1 LREEAKE
8 LTSSETLLKRSDL
21 ISRSGPQ
28 TRACSRQEVI
38 LKRSAPQAQREETM
52 REINVKSITE
62 KVRELCME
70 ANTDLGGDVLQA
82 FDRAME
88 KEESPL
94 GLEILKEL
102 KENARIAKE
111 ERVAM
116 CQDTGFAV
124 IFMELGQDVHLVGGD
139 LKEAIFEGVRRG
151 YRDGYLRKSIC
162 HPFTRANTGD
172 NTPAIIHTEIVP
184 GDKVKVIV
192 APKGG
197 GSENMSRVVMLT
209 PSDGVEGIKRFVV
222 QRVKES
228 GSNPCP
234 PTIVGVGI
242 GGTFEQAALLAKKSL
257 LRSLGSKNP
266 DPELEK
272 LESEI
277 LTEINKLGIGPQGLG
292 GRTTS
297 LAVHILMMPCHIA
310 SFPLAVNIQCH
321 AQRHKEA
328 II

>member
-1 LREEAKE
+1 
-8 LTSSETLLKRSDL
+8 
-21 ISRSGPQ
+21 
-28 TRACSRQEVI
+28 
-38 LKRSAPQAQREETM
+38 M
-52 REINVKSITE
+52 REIDVKLITG
-62 KVRELCME
+62 KVRDLCME
-70 ANTDLGGDVLQA
+70 ANTDLGEDVLEV
-82 FDRAME
+82 FDRAIE

-94 GLEILKEL
+94 GVEILKEL
-102 KENARIAKE
+102 KENSRIARDEK
-111 ERVAM
+111 VAI

-124 IFMELGQDVHLVGGD
+124 VFIELGQDVHLVGGG
-139 LKEAIFEGVRRG
+139 LKEAIFEGVRQG

-162 HPFTRANTGD
+162 HPFTRTNTGD

-184 GDKVKVIV
+184 GDQVKITV

-209 PSDGVEGIKRFVV
+209 PSDGIDGIKRYVV

-242 GGTFEQAALLAKKSL
+242 GGTFELAAFLAKKSL
-257 LRSLGSKNP
+257 LRPLGSKNP
-266 DPELEK
+266 DTELDQ
-272 LESEI
+272 LEFEI

-310 SFPLAVNIQCH
+310 SLPLAVNIQCH
-321 AQRHKEA
+321 AQRHKE
-328 II
+328 IVI

>member
-1 LREEAKE
+1 
-8 LTSSETLLKRSDL
+8 
-21 ISRSGPQ
+21 
-28 TRACSRQEVI
+28 
-38 LKRSAPQAQREETM
+38 M
-52 REINVKSITE
+52 RELNVKVITE
-62 KVRELCME
+62 KVRALCME
-70 ANTDLGGDVLQA
+70 ANTDLGEDVLQA

-94 GLEILKEL
+94 GIEILKEL

-111 ERVAM
+111 ERVAI

-124 IFMELGQDVHLVGGD
+124 IFLEVGQEVHLVGGG
-139 LKEAIFEGVRRG
+139 LKEAIFEGVRQG
-151 YRDGYLRKSIC
+151 YRDGFLRKSIC
-162 HPFTRANTGD
+162 HPFSRANTGD
-172 NTPAIIHTEIVP
+172 NTPAIIHTEIVQ
-184 GDKVKVIV
+184 GEKVKITV

-209 PSDGVEGIKRFVV
+209 PSDGVDGIKRFVV

-242 GGTFEQAALLAKKSL
+242 GGTFEHAALLAKKSL
-257 LRSLGSKNP
+257 LRPLGSRNP
-266 DPELEK
+266 DLDLDK
-272 LESEI
+272 LEFEI
-277 LTEINKLGIGPQGLG
+277 LNEINRLGIGPQGLG

-321 AQRHKEA
+321 AQRHKEV

>member
-1 LREEAKE
+1 
-8 LTSSETLLKRSDL
+8 
-21 ISRSGPQ
+21 
-28 TRACSRQEVI
+28 
-38 LKRSAPQAQREETM
+38 M
-52 REINVKSITE
+52 REVNVKVITE
-62 KVRELCME
+62 KVRALCME
-70 ANTDLGGDVLQA
+70 ANTDLGEDVLQA
-82 FDRAME
+82 FDQAIE

-94 GLEILKEL
+94 GIEILKEL

-111 ERVAM
+111 ERVAI

-124 IFMELGQDVHLVGGD
+124 IFLELGQDVHLVGGG
-139 LKEAIFEGVRRG
+139 LREAIFEGVRQG
-151 YRDGYLRKSIC
+151 YRDGFLRKSIC

-184 GDKVKVIV
+184 GEKVKITV

-242 GGTFEQAALLAKKSL
+242 GGTFEQAALLGKKSL
-257 LRSLGSKNP
+257 LRPLGSKNP
-266 DPELEK
+266 DPELDK

-277 LTEINKLGIGPQGLG
+277 LNEINQLGIGPQGLG

-321 AQRHKEA
+321 AQRHKES

>member
-1 LREEAKE
+1 
-8 LTSSETLLKRSDL
+8 
-21 ISRSGPQ
+21 
-28 TRACSRQEVI
+28 
-38 LKRSAPQAQREETM
+38 M
-52 REINVKSITE
+52 REINVTVITE
-62 KVRELCME
+62 KVRALCME
-70 ANTDLGGDVLQA
+70 ANTDLGEDVLQA
-82 FDRAME
+82 FDRAIE

-94 GLEILKEL
+94 GIEILKEL

-124 IFMELGQDVHLVGGD
+124 IFLELGQEVHLVGGG
-139 LKEAIFEGVRRG
+139 LREAIFEGVRQG
-151 YRDGYLRKSIC
+151 YRDGFLRKSIC

-184 GDKVKVIV
+184 GEKVKITV

-242 GGTFEQAALLAKKSL
+242 GGTFEQAALLGKKSL
-257 LRSLGSKNP
+257 LRLLGSKNP
-266 DPELEK
+266 DPELDK

-277 LTEINKLGIGPQGLG
+277 LNEINQLGIGPQGLG

-328 II
+328 VI

>member
-1 LREEAKE
+1 
-8 LTSSETLLKRSDL
+8 
-21 ISRSGPQ
+21 
-28 TRACSRQEVI
+28 
-38 LKRSAPQAQREETM
+38 M
-52 REINVKSITE
+52 REVNVKVITE
-62 KVRELCME
+62 KVRALCME
-70 ANTDLGGDVLQA
+70 ANTDLGEDVLHA

-94 GLEILKEL
+94 GIEILKEL

-111 ERVAM
+111 ERVPI
-116 CQDTGFAV
+116 CQDTGFTV
-124 IFMELGQDVHLVGGD
+124 IFLELGQEVHLVGGG
-139 LKEAIFEGVRRG
+139 LREAIFEGVRQG
-151 YRDGYLRKSIC
+151 YRDGFLRKSIC
-162 HPFTRANTGD
+162 HPFSRANTGD

-184 GDKVKVIV
+184 GEKVKITV

-197 GSENMSRVVMLT
+197 GSENMSRVVMLI

-242 GGTFEQAALLAKKSL
+242 GGTFEQAALLGKKSL
-257 LRSLGSKNP
+257 LRPLGSKNP
-266 DPELEK
+266 DPELDK

-277 LTEINKLGIGPQGLG
+277 LNEINQLGIGPQGLG

-321 AQRHKEA
+321 VQRHKEVV
-328 II
+328 I

>member
-1 LREEAKE
+1 
-8 LTSSETLLKRSDL
+8 
-21 ISRSGPQ
+21 
-28 TRACSRQEVI
+28 
-38 LKRSAPQAQREETM
+38 M
-52 REINVKSITE
+52 REIDVKLITE
-62 KVRELCME
+62 AVRILCIE
-70 ANTDLGGDVLQA
+70 ANTDLGEDVLEA
-82 FDRAME
+82 IDRAIT

-94 GLEILKEL
+94 GVEILKEL

-111 ERVAM
+111 EKVAI

-124 IFMELGQDVHLVGGD
+124 VFIELGQEVHLMGGD
-139 LKEAIFEGVRRG
+139 LKEAVFEGVRQG

-162 HPFTRANTGD
+162 HPFTRENTGD
-172 NTPAIIHTEIVP
+172 NTPAIIHTEIVL
-184 GDKVKVIV
+184 GDKVKITV

-209 PSDGVEGIKRFVV
+209 PSDGIEGIKRYVV
-222 QRVKES
+222 QRVRES

-242 GGTFEQAALLAKKSL
+242 GGTFEMAALLAKKSL
-257 LRSLGSKNP
+257 LRPLGSKNP
-266 DPELEK
+266 DPELDR

-277 LTEINKLGIGPQGLG
+277 LNEINKLGIGPQGLG
-292 GRTTS
+292 GRITS

-321 AQRHKEA
+321 AQRHKEV
-328 II
+328 IL

>member
-1 LREEAKE
+1 
-8 LTSSETLLKRSDL
+8 
-21 ISRSGPQ
+21 
-28 TRACSRQEVI
+28 
-38 LKRSAPQAQREETM
+38 M
-52 REINVKSITE
+52 REIDVKLMTE
-62 KVRELCME
+62 KVRDLCMK
-70 ANTDLGGDVLQA
+70 ANTDLGEDVLQA
-82 FDRAME
+82 FDRAMVQ
-88 KEESPL
+88 EESSL
-94 GLEILKEL
+94 GIEILKEL

-111 ERVAM
+111 EGVPL

-124 IFMELGQDVHLVGGD
+124 VFVELGQDVHLIGGN
-139 LKEAIFEGVRRG
+139 LNEAIEEGVRQG

-172 NTPAIIHTEIVP
+172 NTPAIIHTEVVP
-184 GDKVKVIV
+184 GDKIRVIV

-209 PSDGVEGIKRFVV
+209 PSDGIEGIKRYVV
-222 QRVKES
+222 QRVRES

-242 GGTFEQAALLAKKSL
+242 GGTFERAALLAKKSL
-257 LRSLGSKNP
+257 LRPLGSKNP
-266 DPELEK
+266 DPELDQ

-277 LTEINKLGIGPQGLG
+277 LTEVNRLGIGPQGLG

-297 LAVHILMMPCHIA
+297 LAVHILVMPCHIA

-321 AQRHKEA
+321 AQRHKE
-328 II
+328 ITI